1 MQTGP
6 QQEEMGHAK
15 ERKNE
20 WAVQE
25 QLNRLE
31 EEKGFGMDYKMI
43 FFRKRLFMKII
54 NLVYKIIH
62 NFIS

>member
-43 FFRKRLFMKII
+43 SLGKDYSLK
-54 NLVYKIIH
+54 
-62 NFIS
+62 